1 MRNIIKF
8 ILLIFLSVFVSL
20 NLFVNIA
27 GVFMPETES
36 VGREVAGT
44 LSCTDDEKGQSQFS
58 IIALDVN
65 GLCHTVEQSGNGPF
79 FRILS
84 RITPSLPDVSQFKSF
99 VFGLKLKSS
108 SIESALY
115 QSLLRGNGH
124 YLYAL
129 CRMRI

>member
-20 NLFVNIA
+20 NLFVNTA

-58 IIALDVN
+58 IIALDAVSYTH
-65 GLCHTVEQSGNGPF
+65 LT
-79 FRILS
+79 
-84 RITPSLPDVSQFKSF
+84 LPTT
-99 VFGLKLKSS
+99 
-108 SIESALY
+108 
-115 QSLLRGNGH
+115 
-124 YLYAL
+124 
-129 CRMRI
+129 